1 MSTSSSE
8 PRAGQPLAHRV
19 ALWFGSLPLL
29 RAVLVWAAV
38 VLAAFTLAGW
48 VTGDGGL
55 WTSQRLLAAWQGER
69 APATPLDTLM
79 VLVPTVLV
87 VVVSGFLLIRLR
99 RWAGTQQFTM
109 TSGLTPA
116 EAEEADHR
124 FEAAMAQLS
133 GRLVEQKLEGVRA
146 LIEVAD
152 TYRWTYRQRVVDAL
166 CDYLRRQRGSYTYDV
181 DPSGGAYWVGPTT
194 TFVSLDQPVE
204 SLVLEEMR
212 RHLRRRRDA
221 TGACEAVTQEVEDDQ
236 LWCECR
242 FNLDGAIL
250 SERVDFDHLTVN
262 GEMSLSDARLL
273 EGADFTRTSF
283 FLADFDRAWFHGN
296 VSFAGASF
304 RERAEF
310 WGARFDA
317 AATFQDAQF
326 ARGCLFRETDFM
338 GRASFKNARLSDD
351 IVFLGARFHDTA
363 DLSGAEFRSMATFEN
378 AMFDAT
384 TSFSNTLFHYDAVF
398 AFAVFED
405 AISFRSA
412 RFQGDSYFKW
422 TSFDAPAD
430 LVGTVFARGAYFQ
443 EACFYG
449 GEPKG
454 ASFAGDA
461 VFLDAGFSPGAAM
474 TDCLFNDRA
483 RRDPGI
489 AIAFPPDLG
498 LEKAGL
504 PQGASW
510 ARFDDKGNV
519 IEVLPA

>member
-1 MSTSSSE
+1 MR
-8 PRAGQPLAHRV
+8 RA
-19 ALWFGSLPLL
+19 ALWFGSLSLP
-29 RAVLVWAAV
+29 RAVIVWAATILV
-38 VLAAFTLAGW
+38 SYTLVCWIA
-48 VTGDGGL
+48 GDGGL
-55 WTSQRLLAAWQGER
+55 WTSQRLLSAWQGER
-69 APATPLDTLM
+69 APDTVRDTLM
-79 VLVPTVLV
+79 VLVPTVV
-87 VVVSGFLLIRLR
+87 VVATSGYLLLR
-99 RWAGTQQFTM
+99 SRQWARVQQFMM
-109 TSGLTPA
+109 TSGLTLA
-116 EAEEADHR
+116 QAEEADRR
-124 FEAAMAQLS
+124 FDEAVAQMS
-133 GRLVEQKLEGVRA
+133 GLLVKQRLEGVRA
-146 LIEVAD
+146 LVEVAD

-181 DPSGGAYWVGPTT
+181 DPSGGADWVGPTT
-194 TFVSLDQPVE
+194 TFVTLDQPVE

-262 GEMSLSDARLL
+262 GEMSLRDAQLL
-273 EGADFTRTSF
+273 KGADFTRTSF
-283 FLADFDRAWFHGN
+283 FLAYFDRAWFHGT
-296 VSFAGASF
+296 VSFTGASF

-317 AATFQDAQF
+317 AATFQDTQF
-326 ARGCLFRETDFM
+326 ARGCLFRATDFM

-351 IVFLGARFHDTA
+351 IVFLGVRFHDTA

-422 TSFDAPAD
+422 TSFDAPPD

-449 GEPKG
+449 GEFQG

-461 VFLDAGFSPGAAM
+461 VFLDAGFSRDAAM

-483 RRDPGI
+483 RRDPDI

-498 LEKAGL
+498 LEKTGL
-504 PQGASW
+504 PPGASW
-510 ARFDDKGNV
+510 ACFDDEGNV
-519 IEVLPA
+519 IEVLPT